1 MPTRKIPFAV
11 TLGNH
16 DEEFGKNRREVF
28 DIIRSIPYNIN
39 TPVKEI
45 YGVSNDIITL
55 SSATDDTVKWVFYL
69 FDSNRHSKL
78 PGIKGYDYIHF
89 DQIAWYRNHSQAFT
103 KRNGGTP
110 VPSLAFFHIPL
121 PEYNYAT
128 RLDTRRVM
136 KGNFG
141 EEPYSP
147 HVNSGL
153 FVSLKEMG
161 DVQAIL
167 CGHDHDNDYAMQWNG
182 MFLMFGR
189 FGGCDTVYNDL
200 KPSGA
205 RVIELTEG
213 EPGFRSWIRIYG
225 EGITQDLNYPED
237 FKTVL

>member
-1 MPTRKIPFAV
+1 M
-11 TLGNH
+11 
-16 DEEFGKNRREVF
+16 
-28 DIIRSIPYNIN
+28 
-39 TPVKEI
+39 
-45 YGVSNDIITL
+45 
-55 SSATDDTVKWVFYL
+55 
-69 FDSNRHSKL
+69 
-78 PGIKGYDYIHF
+78 
-89 DQIAWYRNHSQAFT
+89 
-103 KRNGGTP
+103 
-110 VPSLAFFHIPL
+110 AFFHIPL

-225 EGITQDLNYPED
+225 KGITQDLNYPED